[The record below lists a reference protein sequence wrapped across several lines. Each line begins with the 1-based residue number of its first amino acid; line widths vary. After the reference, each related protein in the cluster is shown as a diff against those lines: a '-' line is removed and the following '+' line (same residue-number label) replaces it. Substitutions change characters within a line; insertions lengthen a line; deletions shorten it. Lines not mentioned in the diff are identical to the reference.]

1 MLFLDKAIAEK
12 LLIYVKL
19 LYCIWLGAFA
29 AFEVT
34 SSLQWEA
41 NACFTYVLLLMGKAF
56 RFKLSSAGFDF
67 KDIMVNEVACKKKSC
82 LSESSF
88 CIQCGLALSA
98 STS

>member
-41 NACFTYVLLLMGKAF
+41 NACFTYVLLL
-56 RFKLSSAGFDF
+56 
-67 KDIMVNEVACKKKSC
+67 
-82 LSESSF
+82 
-88 CIQCGLALSA
+88 
-98 STS
+98 